1 MSEYFPELKSL
12 GKVKVEL
19 DLCNYPTK
27 IDLKGATRV
36 NASFFGKKT
45 DLANLKPD
53 VDKLDADK
61 LKNVTNN
68 FSSLE
73 RKVDQLDVKLVSFPV
88 DLSKLRDVVKTD
100 VVKKDL
106 YNAKIKMLKIKY
118 LILLT

>member
-1 MSEYFPELKSL
+1 MQQELMHHFL
-12 GKVKVEL
+12 V
-19 DLCNYPTK
+19 
-27 IDLKGATRV
+27 
-36 NASFFGKKT
+36 KKT

>member
-1 MSEYFPELKSL
+1 MQQELMHHFL
-12 GKVKVEL
+12 V
-19 DLCNYPTK
+19 
-27 IDLKGATRV
+27 
-36 NASFFGKKT
+36 KKT
-45 DLANLKPD
+45 DLANLKHD

-73 RKVDQLDVKLVSFPV
+73 RKVDQLDVKLVSVPV
-88 DLSKLRDVVKTD
+88 YLSKLRDVVKTD

-106 YNAKIKMLKIKY
+106 YNAKIKILKIKY

>member
-68 FSSLE
+68 FSSLK
-73 RKVDQLDVKLVSFPV
+73 RKVDQLDVKLVSVPF
-88 DLSKLRDVVKTD
+88 LKTD

>member
-19 DLCNYPTK
+19 DLCNYPPK

-36 NASFFGKKT
+36 DASFFGKKT
-45 DLANLKPD
+45 GLANLKPD

-73 RKVDQLDVKLVSFPV
+73 RKVDQLDVKLVSVPV

-106 YNAKIKMLKIKY
+106 YNAKIKILKIKY